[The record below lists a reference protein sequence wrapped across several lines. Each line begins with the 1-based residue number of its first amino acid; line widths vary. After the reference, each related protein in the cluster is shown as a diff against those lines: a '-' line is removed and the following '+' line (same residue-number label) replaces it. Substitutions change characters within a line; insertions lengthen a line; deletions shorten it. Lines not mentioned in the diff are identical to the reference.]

1 MKNLGMLGRTVISVF
16 IELIIVATLV
26 SFINFHESVPY
37 NVRELFASS
46 APVLTIFLFSLVLY
60 IVFGTPVWLASW
72 LTVESWTRHLLF
84 PLLVAALAVITWF
97 LLRGSVAMESLDDI
111 IGSPILDWPWEWELI
126 FRFTALF
133 TAFAI
138 LFCGAALLVQAYHTN
153 YKLPVHIMFYWSIHA
168 TLFLPLVYWVVVC
181 KASTDNLT
189 ELMARG
195 GDVFSS
201 IILGVWIVILGLTAS
216 LTTSNIVNRR
226 LPHVILC
233 VIFICSVPVGYLLL
247 EIGTEDAVYKYG
259 KIFSAMQFLL
269 SQDRTNL
276 SHGFTLMLRY
286 SIAHIALIVLMGI
299 CQYPFWQWEM
309 RTRQTA
315 MQNQRPPVA

>member
-1 MKNLGMLGRTVISVF
+1 MKNLGMLGRTVVSVF

-26 SFINFHESVPY
+26 SFINLHESMPY
-37 NVRELFASS
+37 NVRELFASR
-46 APVLTIFLFSLVLY
+46 APVVTIFLFSLVLY
-60 IVFGTPVWLASW
+60 IIFGIPVCLASW
-72 LTVESWTRHLLF
+72 LTVESWTRHLSF
-84 PLLVAALAVITWF
+84 SLLVAVLAVVTWF
-97 LLRGSVAMESLDDI
+97 LLRGSIPMESLYDI
-111 IGSPILDWPWEWELI
+111 IGSPILDWSWEWESI

-133 TAFAI
+133 TAPAV
-138 LFCGAALLVQAYHTN
+138 LFCGAALLVHAYRYN
-153 YKLPVHIMFYWSIHA
+153 FELRFRLMSYWSINA
-168 TLFLPLVYWVVVC
+168 ALFLPLAHWVVVR
-181 KASTDNLT
+181 KAATDNLT

-247 EIGTEDAVYKYG
+247 EIGTEDVVYKYG

-276 SHGFTLMLRY
+276 SHGFTLILRY

-299 CQYPFWQWEM
+299 CQYPFWQWGL
-309 RTRQTA
+309 RRKTSKKHYWNARK
-315 MQNQRPPVA
+315 